1 MSPLIRLL
9 ASFIALMMA
18 MGIGRFAL
26 TPQMPHLLSEGQ
38 IDLTGAGLIAA
49 ANYLGYFV
57 GAVDSI
63 FARSHHPVRARLY
76 GGLWLCVLLTL
87 ASYWAHGFWPH
98 LLLRFGTGVASAW
111 ALVMITSLSQPLAIA
126 AGRPRLGSLVFAGP
140 GLGILLTGL
149 LALGSNLLGQSSA
162 TLWLVYGGVALLML
176 LAILPF
182 LPRPSLTDAPIS
194 GADSNASIA
203 PLGWIYFLFG
213 LGYIIPATFLS
224 QMASAQFKG
233 AWQADLFWPCFG
245 LAAALGV
252 VVASLRRKA
261 PNTTRRWLMTTL
273 WLQAAGVFACLLGN
287 GWGLALG
294 VLLCGG
300 PFLACMQLVMARLRE
315 VAPHGYQ
322 RNTGVL
328 TACFAI
334 GQLSGPLLASV
345 SNHLSDGLQPA
356 LVIAGCGLLLAGA
369 VLLRPATTVS
379 QQSPALARELVRVER
394 APERR
399 ARCRGKGGASAQPL
413 QELFAPTEEQTALNL
428 VQYDPRES
436 QSGPAC
442 RAHQWP
448 S

>member
-26 TPQMPHLLSEGQ
+26 TPQMPHLLNEGQ

-63 FARSHHPVRARLY
+63 FARSHHHVRGRMY

-87 ASYWAHGFWPH
+87 TSYWAQGFWPH

-126 AGRPRLGSLVFAGP
+126 AGRPRLGAMVFAGP

-162 TLWLVYGGVALLML
+162 TLWLVYGVVALVML

-182 LPRPSLTDAPIS
+182 LPQPTTTVAHTIS
-194 GADSNASIA
+194 AGSNQSIVH
-203 PLGWIYFLFG
+203 LGWIYFLYG

-245 LAAALGV
+245 LAAAVGV
-252 VVASLRRKA
+252 LVVSMRRHN
-261 PNTTRRWLMTTL
+261 PYTTRRWLMTTL
-273 WLQAAGVFACLLGN
+273 WLQAAGVFTCLLGS

-294 VLLCGG
+294 VLLCGT
-300 PFLACMQLVMARLRE
+300 PFLACMMLVMRRLRE
-315 VAPHGYQ
+315 IAPHGYQ
-322 RNTGVL
+322 RSTGLL
-328 TACFAI
+328 TASFAI

-345 SNHLSDGLQPA
+345 SSHLSGGLQPA
-356 LVIAGCGLLLAGA
+356 LVIAGAGLALAGA
-369 VLLRPATTVS
+369 VLLRPDTAVS
-379 QQSPALARELVRVER
+379 QQPSAPVREPILAAQGPGKTADPASSR
-394 APERR
+394 
-399 ARCRGKGGASAQPL
+399 
-413 QELFAPTEEQTALNL
+413 
-428 VQYDPRES
+428 
-436 QSGPAC
+436 
-442 RAHQWP
+442 
-448 S
+448 

>member
-1 MSPLIRLL
+1 MSPRIRLL

-63 FARSHHPVRARLY
+63 FARSHLHVRGRLY

-111 ALVMITSLSQPLAIA
+111 ALVMITSLSQPLAVSI
-126 AGRPRLGSLVFAGP
+126 GRPRLGALVFAGP

-149 LALGSNLLGQSSA
+149 LALGSNLLGQNSA
-162 TLWLVYGGVALLML
+162 TLWLVYGIVALVML
-176 LAILPF
+176 LMVLPF
-182 LPRPSLTDAPIS
+182 LPQPTLTVPHAS
-194 GADSNASIA
+194 EAGSNESIA
-203 PLGWIYFLFG
+203 HLCWIYFLYG

-252 VVASLRRKA
+252 VVASLRRKD
-261 PNTTRRWLMTTL
+261 PHTTRRWLMTTL

-294 VLLCGG
+294 VLLCGA
-300 PFLACMQLVMARLRE
+300 PFLACMQLVMARLRD

-322 RNTGVL
+322 RSTGLL
-328 TACFAI
+328 TASFAI

-345 SNHLSDGLQPA
+345 SSHLSGGLQPA
-356 LVIAGCGLLLAGA
+356 LIVAGCGLVLAGA
-369 VLLRPATTVS
+369 VLVNRQPAARADA
-379 QQSPALARELVRVER
+379 PARAER
-394 APERR
+394 AP
-399 ARCRGKGGASAQPL
+399 GK
-413 QELFAPTEEQTALNL
+413 TALPGNT
-428 VQYDPRES
+428 R
-436 QSGPAC
+436 
-442 RAHQWP
+442 
-448 S
+448 

>member
-1 MSPLIRLL
+1 MSPLIRLT
-9 ASFIALMMA
+9 ASFVALMMA

-63 FARSHHPVRARLY
+63 FARSHHHIKGRLY

-87 ASYWAHGFWPH
+87 ASFWAHGFWPH

-126 AGRPRLGSLVFAGP
+126 AGRPRLGALVFAGP
-140 GLGILLTGL
+140 GLGIVLTGM

-162 TLWLVYGGVALLML
+162 TLWLVYGTVALVML

-182 LPRPSLTDAPIS
+182 LPTPTTLAAP
-194 GADSNASIA
+194 ASNAGNNGSIA
-203 PLGWIYFLFG
+203 HLGWIYFLFG

-224 QMASAQFKG
+224 QMATAQFKG

-245 LAAALGV
+245 LAAAMGV
-252 VVASLRRKA
+252 VIASLRRKD

-273 WLQAAGVFACLLGN
+273 WLQAAGVFTCLLGN
-287 GWGLALG
+287 AWGLALG
-294 VLLCGG
+294 VLLCGA

-315 VAPHGYQ
+315 IAPHGYQ
-322 RNTGVL
+322 RSTGLL
-328 TACFAI
+328 TASFAI

-345 SNHLSDGLQPA
+345 SSHLSGGLQPA
-356 LVIAGCGLLLAGA
+356 LVIAGCGLLVAGGV
-369 VLLRPATTVS
+369 VLSQRPEGS
-379 QQSPALARELVRVER
+379 
-394 APERR
+394 
-399 ARCRGKGGASAQPL
+399 ASAPAHAVPVP
-413 QELFAPTEEQTALNL
+413 EKTAL
-428 VQYDPRES
+428 PGSSR
-436 QSGPAC
+436 
-442 RAHQWP
+442 
-448 S
+448 

>member
-1 MSPLIRLL
+1 MSPQIRLL

-38 IDLTGAGLIAA
+38 VDLADAGLIAA

-63 FARSHHPVRARLY
+63 FARSHHHVRRRLY

-126 AGRPRLGSLVFAGP
+126 TGRPRLGALVFAGP
-140 GLGILLTGL
+140 GLGIALTGL
-149 LALGSNLLGQSSA
+149 LALGSNLLGQGSA
-162 TLWLVYGGVALLML
+162 MLWLVYGIVALVML

-182 LPRPSLTDAPIS
+182 LPKPTLTAP
-194 GADSNASIA
+194 AETRASNNGSIA
-203 PLGWIYFLFG
+203 HLCWIYFLFG

-224 QMASAQFKG
+224 QMANAQFNG

-245 LAAALGV
+245 LAAAVGV
-252 VVASLRRKA
+252 VVASLRRKS
-261 PNTTRRWLMTTL
+261 PDTTRRWLIVTL

-294 VLLCGG
+294 VLLCGA

-315 VAPHGYQ
+315 VAPNGYQ
-322 RNTGVL
+322 RSTGLL
-328 TACFAI
+328 TASFAI
-334 GQLSGPLLASV
+334 GQLSGPLLASM
-345 SNHLSDGLQPA
+345 SSHLGGGLHPA
-356 LVIAGCGLLLAGA
+356 LIVAGAGLLVAGS
-369 VLLRPATTVS
+369 VLINRQLPMHTPCTQVADGAA
-379 QQSPALARELVRVER
+379 Q
-394 APERR
+394 
-399 ARCRGKGGASAQPL
+399 GG
-413 QELFAPTEEQTALNL
+413 
-428 VQYDPRES
+428 
-436 QSGPAC
+436 
-442 RAHQWP
+442 
-448 S
+448 

>member
-9 ASFIALMMA
+9 ASFVALMMA

-63 FARSHHPVRARLY
+63 FARSHHHVRGRLY

-126 AGRPRLGSLVFAGP
+126 AGRPRLGALVFAGP

-149 LALGSNLLGQSSA
+149 LALGANLLGQNSA
-162 TLWLVYGGVALLML
+162 TLWLVYGVVALVML

-182 LPRPSLTDAPIS
+182 LPKPSAAASPVAGHSDV
-194 GADSNASIA
+194 GSNGSIA
-203 PLGWIYFLFG
+203 HLCWIYVLYG

-245 LAAALGV
+245 LAAAIGV
-252 VVASLRRKA
+252 GVATLRRKD
-261 PNTTRRWLMTTL
+261 PDTTRRWLMTTL

-300 PFLACMQLVMARLRE
+300 PFLACMQLVMARLRD

-322 RNTGVL
+322 RSTGLL
-328 TACFAI
+328 TASFAI

-345 SNHLSDGLQPA
+345 SSHLSGGLQPA
-356 LVIAGCGLLLAGA
+356 LVAAGAGLLVAGSVLVSRQPSTQAHAPVRA
-369 VLLRPATTVS
+369 VPA
-379 QQSPALARELVRVER
+379 P
-394 APERR
+394 
-399 ARCRGKGGASAQPL
+399 GK
-413 QELFAPTEEQTALNL
+413 TAH
-428 VQYDPRES
+428 PGSTR
-436 QSGPAC
+436 
-442 RAHQWP
+442 
-448 S
+448 

>member
-9 ASFIALMMA
+9 ASFVALMMA

-63 FARSHHPVRARLY
+63 FARSHQHVRGRLY

-87 ASYWAHGFWPH
+87 ASYWANGFWPH

-126 AGRPRLGSLVFAGP
+126 AGRPRLGALVFAGP
-140 GLGILLTGL
+140 GLGIVLTGL
-149 LALGSNLLGQSSA
+149 LALVSNLSGQSSA
-162 TLWLVYGGVALLML
+162 ALWLIYGTVALVML

-182 LPRPSLTDAPIS
+182 LPKPTLTVTQPTSA
-194 GADSNASIA
+194 GSNGSIA
-203 PLGWIYFLFG
+203 HLCCIYFLYG

-224 QMASAQFKG
+224 QMASAQFHG

-252 VVASLRRKA
+252 GVASLRRKH
-261 PNTTRRWLMTTL
+261 PNTTRRWLMATL

-294 VLLCGG
+294 VLLCGA

-322 RNTGVL
+322 RSTGLL
-328 TACFAI
+328 TASFAV

-345 SNHLSDGLQPA
+345 SSHLSGGLQPA
-356 LVIAGCGLLLAGA
+356 LVAAGTGLLLAGS
-369 VLLRPATTVS
+369 VLINRPLPPQPICTQVAS
-379 QQSPALARELVRVER
+379 GAAN
-394 APERR
+394 
-399 ARCRGKGGASAQPL
+399 GG
-413 QELFAPTEEQTALNL
+413 
-428 VQYDPRES
+428 
-436 QSGPAC
+436 
-442 RAHQWP
+442 
-448 S
+448 

>member
-1 MSPLIRLL
+1 MSPLTRLL

-63 FARSHHPVRARLY
+63 FARSHHHVRARLY
-76 GGLWLCVLLTL
+76 GGLWLCVLLTF

-126 AGRPRLGSLVFAGP
+126 AGRPRLGALVFAGP

-149 LALGSNLLGQSSA
+149 LALGSNLAGQNSA
-162 TLWLVYGGVALLML
+162 TLWLVYGAVALVML

-182 LPRPSLTDAPIS
+182 LPKPSASAAVAGNSDA
-194 GADSNASIA
+194 GSNGSLAH
-203 PLGWIYFLFG
+203 LCWIYVLYG

-245 LAAALGV
+245 LAAAIGV
-252 VVASLRRKA
+252 VVASLRRKD
-261 PNTTRRWLMTTL
+261 PDTTRRWLMTTL

-322 RNTGVL
+322 RSTGLL
-328 TACFAI
+328 TASFAL
-334 GQLSGPLLASV
+334 GQLSGPLLASI
-345 SNHLSDGLQPA
+345 SSHLSGGLQLA
-356 LVIAGCGLLLAGA
+356 LVIAGAGLLMAGGILVSPRPTAPVREPAHA
-369 VLLRPATTVS
+369 VPA
-379 QQSPALARELVRVER
+379 P
-394 APERR
+394 
-399 ARCRGKGGASAQPL
+399 GK
-413 QELFAPTEEQTALNL
+413 TAH
-428 VQYDPRES
+428 PGSSR
-436 QSGPAC
+436 
-442 RAHQWP
+442 
-448 S
+448 

>member
-1 MSPLIRLL
+1 LLNIIHFYRNSKRFSLWVMGFLAGKQNMSPLIRLL

-26 TPQMPHLLSEGQ
+26 TPQLPHLLSEGQ

-63 FARSHHPVRARLY
+63 FARSHHHVRGRLY

-111 ALVMITSLSQPLAIA
+111 ALVMITSLSQPLALA
-126 AGRPRLGSLVFAGP
+126 AGRPRLGALVFAGP

-149 LALGSNLLGQSSA
+149 LALGANLLGQDSA
-162 TLWLVYGGVALLML
+162 TLWLVYGVVALGML
-176 LAILPF
+176 LVILPF
-182 LPRPSLTDAPIS
+182 LPQPTPATAPDASTDN
-194 GADSNASIA
+194 NASIA
-203 PLGWIYFLFG
+203 HLGWIYFLFG
-213 LGYIIPATFLS
+213 VGYIIPATFLS
-224 QMASAQFKG
+224 QMANAQFKG

-252 VVASLRRKA
+252 GVASLRRKD
-261 PNTTRRWLMTTL
+261 PNTTHRWLITTL

-294 VLLCGG
+294 VLLCGA

-315 VAPHGYQ
+315 IAPHGYQ
-322 RNTGVL
+322 RSTGLL
-328 TACFAI
+328 TASFAI

-345 SNHLSDGLQPA
+345 SSHLSGGLHPA
-356 LVIAGCGLLLAGA
+356 LVIAGCGLLMAGA
-369 VLLRPATTVS
+369 LLSRQPTAPARAAVHAA
-379 QQSPALARELVRVER
+379 PAPGR
-394 APERR
+394 
-399 ARCRGKGGASAQPL
+399 
-413 QELFAPTEEQTALNL
+413 TAH
-428 VQYDPRES
+428 PGSTR
-436 QSGPAC
+436 
-442 RAHQWP
+442 
-448 S
+448 

>member
-26 TPQMPHLLSEGQ
+26 TPQLPHLLSEGQ

-49 ANYLGYFV
+49 ANYLGYLV

-63 FARSHHPVRARLY
+63 FARSHHHVRGRLY

-111 ALVMITSLSQPLAIA
+111 ALVMITSLSQPLALA
-126 AGRPRLGSLVFAGP
+126 AGRPRLGGLVFAGP

-149 LALGSNLLGQSSA
+149 LALGSNLLGQDSA
-162 TLWLVYGGVALLML
+162 TLWLVYGAVALVML
-176 LAILPF
+176 LVVLPF
-182 LPRPSLTDAPIS
+182 LPRPVAATATTVTA
-194 GADSNASIA
+194 GSNQSIA
-203 PLGWIYFLFG
+203 HLGWIYFLFG

-224 QMASAQFKG
+224 QMANAQFKG

-252 VVASLRRKA
+252 VVASLRRKD
-261 PNTTRRWLMTTL
+261 PDTTRRWLMATL

-287 GWGLALG
+287 ARGLALG
-294 VLLCGG
+294 VLLCGA
-300 PFLACMQLVMARLRE
+300 PFLACMQLVMTRLRDI
-315 VAPHGYQ
+315 APHGYQ
-322 RNTGVL
+322 RSTGLL
-328 TACFAI
+328 TASFAI

-345 SNHLSDGLQPA
+345 SSHLSGGLHPA
-356 LVIAGCGLLLAGA
+356 LVIAGCGLLVAG
-369 VLLRPATTVS
+369 VLLS
-379 QQSPALARELVRVER
+379 QQPRAQARAAVPCVPA
-394 APERR
+394 P
-399 ARCRGKGGASAQPL
+399 GK
-413 QELFAPTEEQTALNL
+413 TAH
-428 VQYDPRES
+428 PGSTR
-436 QSGPAC
+436 
-442 RAHQWP
+442 
-448 S
+448 